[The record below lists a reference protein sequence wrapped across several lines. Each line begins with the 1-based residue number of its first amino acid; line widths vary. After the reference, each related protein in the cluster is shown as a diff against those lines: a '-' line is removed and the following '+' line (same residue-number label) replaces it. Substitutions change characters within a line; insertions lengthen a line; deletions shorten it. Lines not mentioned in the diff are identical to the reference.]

1 MKSPKMQKTLILL
14 RNSLLVL
21 LVLFVVSNIFS
32 QNKLQIN
39 NIQQKIA
46 TDSCEIYKNR
56 DVRFIETSNK
66 SFIAKYNPISLSLS
80 GMMFLYQKFIS
91 QQLGSDCIYEISCSS
106 YSKELIKD
114 YGMIK
119 GVFYTADR
127 LLRCNRIAVGD
138 IHPLKISDKSHK
150 VMETTEIYKHH
161 KHIK

>member
-1 MKSPKMQKTLILL
+1 MQKILILL
-14 RNSLLVL
+14 RNSLLIL
-21 LVLFVVSNIFS
+21 FVLFVVSNIYS

-39 NIQQKIA
+39 CIQQKIEN
-46 TDSCEIYKNR
+46 DSCKSFKSR
-56 DVRFIETSNK
+56 DLKFIETSNK
-66 SFIAKYNPISLSLS
+66 SFLAKYNPLSLSLS

-114 YGMIK
+114 YGMFN

-127 LLRCNRIAVGD
+127 LLRCNRIAAGD
-138 IHPLKISDKSHK
+138 IHTLNISDKTHK